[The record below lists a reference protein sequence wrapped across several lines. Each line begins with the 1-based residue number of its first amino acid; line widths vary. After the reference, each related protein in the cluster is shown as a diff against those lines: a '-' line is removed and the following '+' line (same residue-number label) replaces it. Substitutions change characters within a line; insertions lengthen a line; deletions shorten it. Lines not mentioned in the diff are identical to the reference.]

1 MFTCLVRYVVD
12 LEKLPD
18 FEDYAR
24 SWISLIDKYGGTHHG
39 YFIPGVPPEAMP
51 DASFSFPGLG
61 TEGPTNV
68 AVALFSFPDV
78 ETYND
83 YRRMVA
89 EDEQCIATNARFK
102 ASPCF
107 LSYERN
113 FLKPVFKS
121 STEPDNQSE

>member
-61 TEGPTNV
+61 TEGILHSPGEPGEIRAHHLPPKPLLQLLVNKSV
-68 AVALFSFPDV
+68 SERLVVRSDFS
-78 ETYND
+78 
-83 YRRMVA
+83 
-89 EDEQCIATNARFK
+89 
-102 ASPCF
+102 
-107 LSYERN
+107 
-113 FLKPVFKS
+113 
-121 STEPDNQSE
+121 